1 MTKRWGKLRIVNPI
15 PLMLWVVI
23 IGLLS
28 IDKTEWQVFMGE
40 LVVIVKIKTKSQC
53 FN

>member
-15 PLMLWVVI
+15 SLMPWVVI

-28 IDKTEWQVFMGE
+28 IGITERQVFMGE
-40 LVVIVKIKTKSQC
+40 LVVIIKIKTKSQR